1 MSASTIGYIKLAN
14 TLSIVSQ
21 KQVTGKLVVA
31 HGNQEWQLYFLF
43 GHLLYASGGKHS
55 TRRWHRAISQ
65 HCPNFKFE
73 VNQLSNNQLW
83 EYKLL
88 QTAISENQITL
99 GQAKAILR
107 TIAEEVFFAIISQPG
122 LTRRWHPQKHPSS
135 QTALSLLLSRLEI
148 KEVLSSAKRVW
159 TSLQEEGLWHINPDS
174 TPVVRDANN
183 LPIQENSD
191 FLLTVNKLL
200 NCDRTIWDIA
210 FLMKMSLVEIA
221 RNLYDFEQRG
231 LIDFKQVEDWLSP
244 PEKSRLVSVENSRPK
259 ATIACIDDSH
269 LVGSFLEKILQPL
282 GYKVVHIQDPIKGLA
297 VLEDYQPDLILLDL
311 VMPKVSGYTICY
323 FLRKTTMFKDTPIVF
338 LSTKDGIIDR
348 TRAKLIGAN
357 DYLCKSSSPEKV
369 VEVVAKYV
377 NRQESK
383 NSQIISLER
392 AYNFTCFAV
401 EN

>member
-55 TRRWHRAISQ
+55 TRRWHRAINQ

-73 VNQLSNNQLW
+73 VNQLTNNQLW

-99 GQAKAILR
+99 AQAKAILR

-122 LTRRWHPQKHPSS
+122 LTRRWYPQKHPNS

-148 KEVLSSAKRVW
+148 KEVMTSAKRVW
-159 TSLQEEGLWHINPDS
+159 TSLEEDGLWHINPDNV
-174 TPVVRDANN
+174 PVFRDPNK
-183 LPIQENSD
+183 LQIQENLD
-191 FLLTVNKLL
+191 FFLTVNKLL
-200 NCDRTIWDIA
+200 NGERTIWDIA
-210 FLMKMSLVEIA
+210 FLMQMSLGEVT
-221 RNLYDFEQRG
+221 RNLYNFEKLG
-231 LIDFKQVEDWLSP
+231 LVDFKQVEDWLSP
-244 PEKSRLVSVENSRPK
+244 PEKLRLVSVENSLPK
-259 ATIACIDDSH
+259 ATIVCIDDSH
-269 LVGSFLEKILQPL
+269 LVGDFLEKILQPL
-282 GYKVVHIQDPIKGLA
+282 GYKVVHIQDPIKALA
-297 VLEDYQPDLILLDL
+297 VLEDSQPDLIFLDL
-311 VMPKVSGYTICY
+311 VMPKVSGYTICD

-338 LSTKDGIIDR
+338 LSTQNGIIDR
-348 TRAKLIGAN
+348 ARAKLIGAN

-383 NSQIISLER
+383 TSKIFSLER
-392 AYNFTCFAV
+392 GYNFSFLAV
-401 EN
+401 ES

>member
-88 QTAISENQITL
+88 QTAIRENQITL
-99 GQAKAILR
+99 AQAKAILR
-107 TIAEEVFFAIISQPG
+107 TIAQEVFFAIISQPG
-122 LTRRWHPQKHPSS
+122 LTRRWHPQKHPCS

-148 KEVLSSAKRVW
+148 KEVLTSAKRVW
-159 TSLQEEGLWHINPDS
+159 KSLQEQGLWHINPDS
-174 TPVVRDANN
+174 TPVFRDTNN
-183 LPIQENSD
+183 FLIQENLD
-191 FLLTVNKLL
+191 VFLTVKKLL
-200 NCDRTIWDIA
+200 NGDRTIWDIA
-210 FLMKMSLVEIA
+210 FLMQMSLVEVA
-221 RNLYDFEQRG
+221 RNLYDFEQRS
-231 LIDFKQVEDWLSP
+231 LIYFKQVEDWLSP
-244 PEKSRLVSVENSRPK
+244 PEKLRLVSVENRRPQ
-259 ATIACIDDSH
+259 ATIVCIDDSH
-269 LVGSFLEKILQPL
+269 LVGDFLEKILQPL

-297 VLEDYQPDLILLDL
+297 VLEDSQPDLIFLDL
-311 VMPKVSGYTICY
+311 VMPKVSGYTICD

-338 LSTKDGIIDR
+338 LSTQDGIIDR

-357 DYLCKSSSPEKV
+357 DYLCKSSNPEKV
-369 VEVVAKYV
+369 VEAVEKYV
-377 NRQESK
+377 NFKDFK

-392 AYNFTCFAV
+392 RYNFTCLAV
-401 EN
+401 ES

>member
-99 GQAKAILR
+99 AQAKAILR

-122 LTRRWHPQKHPSS
+122 LTRKWHPQKHPCS

-148 KEVLSSAKRVW
+148 KEVLTSAKRVLA
-159 TSLQEEGLWHINPDS
+159 SLQEEGLSNINPDS
-174 TPVVRDANN
+174 APVVRDANN
-183 LPIQENSD
+183 LPIQENLD
-191 FLLTVNKLL
+191 VFLTVNKLF
-200 NCDRTIWDIA
+200 NGDRTIWDIA
-210 FLMKMSLVEIA
+210 FLMQISLGEVA

-231 LIDFKQVEDWLSP
+231 LIYFKQIEDWISP
-244 PEKSRLVSVENSRPK
+244 PEKLRLVSVENRPPQ

-269 LVGSFLEKILQPL
+269 LVGNSLEKILQPL
-282 GYKVVHIQDPIKGLA
+282 GYKVVYIQEPIKGLA
-297 VLEDYQPDLILLDL
+297 VLEDYQPNLIFLDL
-311 VMPKVSGYTICY
+311 VMPKVSGYAICD
-323 FLRKTTMFKDTPIVF
+323 FLRKTTTFKDTPIVF
-338 LSTKDGIIDR
+338 FSTQDGIIDR

-377 NRQESK
+377 NLKESK
-383 NSQIISLER
+383 TSQIISLER
-392 AYNFTCFAV
+392 AYNFTCLAV
-401 EN
+401 ES